1 MHPYGEGRCY
11 YVGTEPLESL
21 MDALMAEI
29 CGKAGIE
36 PLLAPVAEVECM
48 VRENNRER
56 FLFVI
61 NHSAESKCYQ
71 PPENCRLL
79 KGEQIGKLG
88 AYEAQ
93 VLIL

>member
-1 MHPYGEGRCY
+1 M
-11 YVGTEPLESL
+11 GTEPLESL